1 MVLPTNAN
9 LPPPRHID
17 QVSSVVSIPDGYTV
31 IVGGLNRRDIESGR
45 TGLPFLD
52 KIPILKYLA
61 STEND
66 NKKSTSLFVFLKP
79 IILRDDKFK
88 DLKYLSDQ
96 DARSAQIRATLP
108 QSRPLVME

>member
-1 MVLPTNAN
+1 LDIPKPTIKTEFLEVKN
-9 LPPPRHID
+9 ID
-17 QVSSVVSIPDGYTV
+17 AAT
-31 IVGGLNRRDIESGR
+31 LNRHDIESGR

-52 KIPILKYLA
+52 KIPLLKYLA

-66 NKKSTSLFVFLKP
+66 NKKNTSLFVFLKP

-88 DLKYLSDQ
+88 DLKYLSDR
-96 DARSAQIRATLP
+96 DARSAQIRSTLP